1 MTKIKSNLQKMRDGE
16 WYICI
21 DDELEALRQIAADA
35 VYEHNHMHP
44 KDRGYMGA
52 KLRTLFA
59 NAHESAI
66 VTAPFHCVYGMNIH
80 LAEGVYLNADCV
92 ILDTAKVTI
101 GARTLLG
108 PKVQLYCPLD
118 HLERKERSEGYE
130 IGYPITIGEDVWIGG
145 GAIILP
151 GVTIGDGAI
160 VGAGA
165 VVTKDVAAG
174 AKVVGNPAKP
184 IG

>member
-1 MTKIKSNLQKMRDGE
+1 MTRAKSNLEKMRDGE
-16 WYICI
+16 WYICV
-21 DDELEALRQIAADA
+21 DDELDALRQKTADA

-44 KDRGYMGA
+44 KDRGNMGP
-52 KLRTLFA
+52 KLQNVFA
-59 NAHESAI
+59 QAHESAI
-66 VTAPFHCVYGMNIH
+66 LEAQFHCSYGINIH
-80 LAEGVYLNADCV
+80 ISELVYINAGCV
-92 ILDTAKVTI
+92 ILDSAPVHI
-101 GARTLLG
+101 GARSMFG
-108 PKVQLYCPLD
+108 PKVQLYCPLH

-145 GAIILP
+145 GAIVLP

-165 VVTKDVAAG
+165 VVTKDVAPG